1 MTKEKTAKTQKQLQ
15 ALKVTEL
22 QQKAK
27 QLGAKE
33 ISGMKKQELIK
44 LIYELR
50 AKSKKKIYAEGV
62 LEILPD
68 GYGFLRSRD
77 YNYLAMNTQRKKV
90 SIWVTTLR

>member
-27 QLGAKE
+27 SLGAKE

-62 LEILPD
+62 LEI
-68 GYGFLRSRD
+68 
-77 YNYLAMNTQRKKV
+77 
-90 SIWVTTLR
+90 